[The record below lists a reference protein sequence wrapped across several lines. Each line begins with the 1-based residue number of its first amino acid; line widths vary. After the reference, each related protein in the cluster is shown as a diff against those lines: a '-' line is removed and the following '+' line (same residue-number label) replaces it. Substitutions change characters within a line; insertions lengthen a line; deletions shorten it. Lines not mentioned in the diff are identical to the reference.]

1 MASEKVNALTRDD
14 IIRTAK
20 DFHWNRQLP
29 PWTVMVNKVE
39 YPVRPLVT
47 QAADVAPND
56 STNSHQAVRKLN
68 DLGFETRYNGKT
80 TYKP

>member
-1 MASEKVNALTRDD
+1 MASDKVNGLTRSD
-14 IIRTAK
+14 IVRTAK
-20 DFHWNRQLP
+20 DFRWNRQLP
-29 PWTVMVNKVE
+29 PWTVIVSGTE